1 SGQSVRRTATRRGG
15 GSMRKRWPILL
26 VIARLISVTSW
37 VYGVGTALFSLF
49 FVAPL
54 LTGLI
59 LKGVFDQL
67 SGERLV
73 SVDGVLWLCAAF
85 VAVEFVRGGILWL
98 FLNIWPYWWN
108 AAEVKLRANMLRSIL
123 GSRGTAAR

>member
-1 SGQSVRRTATRRGG
+1 
-15 GSMRKRWPILL
+15 
-26 VIARLISVTSW
+26 
-37 VYGVGTALFSLF
+37 VGTALFSLF

-123 GSRGTAAR
+123 GSRGTAARRLPGSSGEAVSRFRDDVSDLTQLTDNFVD